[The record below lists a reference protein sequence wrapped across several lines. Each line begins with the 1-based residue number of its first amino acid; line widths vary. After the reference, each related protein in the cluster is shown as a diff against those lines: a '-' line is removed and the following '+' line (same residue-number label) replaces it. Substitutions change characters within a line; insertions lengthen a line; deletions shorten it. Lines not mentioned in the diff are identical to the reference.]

1 MLKRKKGTEFSKV
14 EKVTFVPSLLLSE
27 LLQNKYFKSKIDIQL
42 MKTIV
47 FLLDKMAT
55 SVALKLSNAY
65 LSFL

>member
-42 MKTIV
+42 MKTII
-47 FLLDKMAT
+47 FLLDKMVT
-55 SVALKLSNAY
+55 SVALKLTNAY

>member
-47 FLLDKMAT
+47 FLLDKMVT
-55 SVALKLSNAY
+55 SVALKLTNAY

>member
-14 EKVTFVPSLLLSE
+14 EKVTFVPSLILSE

-47 FLLDKMAT
+47 FLLDKMVT
-55 SVALKLSNAY
+55 SVALKLTNAY

>member
-1 MLKRKKGTEFSKV
+1 MLKRKKGTEFSKM

-47 FLLDKMAT
+47 FLLDKMVT
-55 SVALKLSNAY
+55 SVALKLTNAY